1 MKIHKEGYN
10 IIIFTSVVLCII
22 VVIAKDILSQFDYIR
37 YSIYIAATII
47 LFFVVRFFRY
57 PNRVLEEDP
66 NVVYAPADGKIVVN
80 EKIFEDRYL
89 NEERI
94 QLSIFMSPL
103 NVHVNFYPVSGEII
117 MRDYS
122 EGKKIYAK
130 RPKSSEL
137 NEHSVVVIED
147 SEKRN
152 VLVKQIAGALAQRI
166 VCKAQKGEQV
176 TQGDELGIIKFGS
189 RVDVL
194 LPTNARI
201 NVNINEKV
209 KAKKTVLAYLE

>member
-1 MKIHKEGYN
+1 MKIHKEGFN
-10 IIIFTSVVLCII
+10 IIIFTSVILCVI
-22 VVIAKDILSQFDYIR
+22 VVIAKDILSQFDCIR
-37 YSIYIAATII
+37 YMVYVGGII
-47 LFFVVRFFRY
+47 VLFFVVRFFRY

-66 NVVYAPADGKIVVN
+66 NVVYAPADGKIVVC
-80 EKIFEDRYL
+80 EKIFEDKYL

-103 NVHVNFYPVSGEII
+103 NVHVNFYPVSGEIT

-147 SEKRN
+147 GEKRN
-152 VLVKQIAGALAQRI
+152 VLVKQIAGAMAQRI

-176 TQGDELGIIKFGS
+176 KQGDELGIIKFGS

-194 LPTNARI
+194 LPINARI
-201 NVNINEKV
+201 NVKMGDKV
-209 KAKKTVLAYLE
+209 RAKKTVLAYFE